1 VDDDA
6 IRRCCSRRSRS
17 TSWSSPRGRPRRGRR
32 RQGPA
37 RPWAASRLP
46 CRSPPRW
53 VWPASPSHR
62 YPGSRGAG
70 SSVALGRSPPGA
82 GKDPRTRGPRSGGPP
97 ERRPRNARRPCRRS
111 AACPRGRPSRSAR
124 RGRQPRGAE
133 RVDSSRMLAAHR
145 LPTVAATATP
155 APGAAITPAA
165 AAGSAAPPVGGL
177 ARLLPEAPIAPGREP
192 AGGCALLQPETSATG
207 GRYRRLDRAAKSRP
221 TGKISEL
228 LLPGLTSPVSAQARV
243 CSPRRSVGVL
253 TQAKDPLALGAEHV
267 SVNERVDRAPWCELR
282 AQAQPRLGPEHSP
295 GRAPRR
301 QRRGLSCRARAK
313 KPWMKRW

>member
-1 VDDDA
+1 MDDDA

-145 LPTVAATATP
+145 LPTVAATARCRDHASGSRRLSRTTRRRTGP
-155 APGAAITPAA
+155 A
-165 AAGSAAPPVGGL
+165 
-177 ARLLPEAPIAPGREP
+177 P
-192 AGGCALLQPETSATG
+192 AGGA
-207 GRYRRLDRAAKSRP
+207 D
-221 TGKISEL
+221 
-228 LLPGLTSPVSAQARV
+228 
-243 CSPRRSVGVL
+243 
-253 TQAKDPLALGAEHV
+253 
-267 SVNERVDRAPWCELR
+267 
-282 AQAQPRLGPEHSP
+282 
-295 GRAPRR
+295 
-301 QRRGLSCRARAK
+301 RARARTCGGLC
-313 KPWMKRW
+313 PATTGDKRHWGSISTTRSRREVKAYREDL